1 MAISEPHEISSDFFN
16 HFFPCWA
23 SQCVPRCVCLSVGGC
38 VSLQLSPFILI
49 YVSQVCP
56 YIFGLALL
64 VFQCIFLFFFWSRP
78 RPGAGGIKMFLPW
91 HLPLVCRV
99 RGFWFSSSCL
109 PNSLNKSPCCCLAL
123 AGLGWGILDF
133 MFLLAPITCLFTV
146 PDLLILTCHSK
157 GVLWVCQVH
166 WYTSLYVFVGHFLW
180 SHNFFGVISF
190 SLECWILEI
199 PPKIAGGP
207 FVTPQIHGEKRWST
221 REASRM
227 RHRWVMQRIDGIRE
241 DLWSIGPT
249 MGTAW
254 WRVTGTKGTRCKMA
268 KLGDF
273 SLWKIFASLGAWFCW
288 EICCS
293 V

>member
-1 MAISEPHEISSDFFN
+1 MGDFGF
-16 HFFPCWA
+16 
-23 SQCVPRCVCLSVGGC
+23 
-38 VSLQLSPFILI
+38 
-49 YVSQVCP
+49 YVFTCP
-56 YIFGLALL
+56 NYL
-64 VFQCIFLFFFWSRP
+64 
-78 RPGAGGIKMFLPW
+78 
-91 HLPLVCRV
+91 
-99 RGFWFSSSCL
+99 
-109 PNSLNKSPCCCLAL
+109 
-123 AGLGWGILDF
+123 
-133 MFLLAPITCLFTV
+133 
-146 PDLLILTCHSK
+146 
-157 GVLWVCQVH
+157 
-166 WYTSLYVFVGHFLW
+166 SLYCPWFTYSYLSLKRCPVGMPGTLVHFSLCFCGAFLW

>member
-1 MAISEPHEISSDFFN
+1 M
-16 HFFPCWA
+16 HFFFFFFGRDLARVRVA
-23 SQCVPRCVCLSVGGC
+23 SRCSYLDICLLSVGSEDFDSHPVVFLILSTSLPVVAWLWLVWDGGFWILC
-38 VSLQLSPFILI
+38 FYLPQLLVSLLSLI
-49 YVSQVCP
+49 YL
-56 YIFGLALL
+56 FLL
-64 VFQCIFLFFFWSRP
+64 VTQ
-78 RPGAGGIKMFLPW
+78 K
-91 HLPLVCRV
+91 V
-99 RGFWFSSSCL
+99 SCGY
-109 PNSLNKSPCCCLAL
+109 AR
-123 AGLGWGILDF
+123 
-133 MFLLAPITCLFTV
+133 
-146 PDLLILTCHSK
+146 
-157 GVLWVCQVH
+157 
-166 WYTSLYVFVGHFLW
+166 YTGTLLYVFVGHFLW